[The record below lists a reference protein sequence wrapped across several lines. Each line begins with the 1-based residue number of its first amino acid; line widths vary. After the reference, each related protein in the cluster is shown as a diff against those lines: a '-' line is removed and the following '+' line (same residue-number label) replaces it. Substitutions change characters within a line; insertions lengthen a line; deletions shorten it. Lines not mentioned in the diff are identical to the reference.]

1 MNTISHIFIIF
12 GLIISSSSII
22 MLTNQAQAQI
32 GQGGGRLSNDKYILH
47 EGNFNYTS
55 GRGSNADF
63 DLTFTGGE
71 LAQGLFSG
79 PNYSVRSGF
88 QYYYSI
94 IPFEF
99 AVSSQFVDFGPL
111 IPGTPVTRTNRLI
124 LSNGSAFG
132 YDVVV
137 FENHALRVFSTGN
150 DIPDTTCDSGT
161 CSETTSAEWSQNTT
175 YGFGYRCDDITGTE
189 CDSGF
194 TTANYYKQFAN
205 LEELETLQSVMS
217 GANVGKDFETQITYK
232 VNVSSTQA
240 AGLYQNLVT
249 YIATPSI

>member
-1 MNTISHIFIIF
+1 MNASNFFISL
-12 GLIISSSSII
+12 GLIMSSLSIAMI
-22 MLTNQAQAQI
+22 FNQAQAQI
-32 GQGGGRLSNDKYILH
+32 GQGGGRLINDNYILH

-55 GRGSNADF
+55 GRGSNDDF

-71 LAQGLFSG
+71 IAQGFFSG

-99 AVSSQFVDFGPL
+99 QISSRFVDFGPL
-111 IPGTPVTRTNRLI
+111 VPGTPVTRTNRLI

-132 YDVVV
+132 YEVVA
-137 FENHALRVFSTGN
+137 FENHALRVVSTGN
-150 DIPDTTCDSGT
+150 DIPDTTCDAGT
-161 CSETTSAEWSQNTT
+161 CSETTAAEWSQNTT
-175 YGFGYRCDDITGTE
+175 YGFGYRCDNITGTE

-194 TTANYYKQFAN
+194 STPDYYKQFTN
-205 LEELETLQSVMS
+205 LEQNEVPQSVMGGS
-217 GANVGKDFETQITYK
+217 NVGEDFETEITYK

-240 AGLYQNLVT
+240 AGLYQNQIT